1 MRMTRI
7 DWILL
12 PILVGVLAG
21 VVVGA
26 FLLAGFLGLGILG
39 LIVGFMAQ
47 RIELEKDGAVSNVM
61 TTSLYAQQIKAQ
73 ETMTRAERAE
83 RRAENETLL
92 KWLFIPK
99 VVSAGL
105 IILGFGLFFLFQLEL
120 TRLLQAPPDKRC
132 EDADEGE
139 RDAEPGDRVLQVV
152 VRQGERGLSAAR
164 PTARIGARIRV
175 DQERR
180 DAIEMVGRGDGLR
193 IAGEP
198 LVAGGF
204 VARRERV
211 ACFRGPHEAGDRH
224 LAHEAGSRGGGPD
237 RAGRSARS
245 RG

>member
-12 PILVGVLAG
+12 PIVVGVLAG

-105 IILGFGLFFLFQLEL
+105 IILGFGLFFLFQL
-120 TRLLQAPPDKRC
+120 D
-132 EDADEGE
+132 
-139 RDAEPGDRVLQVV
+139 
-152 VRQGERGLSAAR
+152 
-164 PTARIGARIRV
+164 
-175 DQERR
+175 
-180 DAIEMVGRGDGLR
+180 
-193 IAGEP
+193 
-198 LVAGGF
+198 
-204 VARRERV
+204 
-211 ACFRGPHEAGDRH
+211 
-224 LAHEAGSRGGGPD
+224 
-237 RAGRSARS
+237 
-245 RG
+245 

>member
-1 MRMTRI
+1 MHMTRI

-105 IILGFGLFFLFQLEL
+105 IILGFGLFFLFQL
-120 TRLLQAPPDKRC
+120 D
-132 EDADEGE
+132 
-139 RDAEPGDRVLQVV
+139 
-152 VRQGERGLSAAR
+152 
-164 PTARIGARIRV
+164 
-175 DQERR
+175 
-180 DAIEMVGRGDGLR
+180 
-193 IAGEP
+193 
-198 LVAGGF
+198 
-204 VARRERV
+204 
-211 ACFRGPHEAGDRH
+211 
-224 LAHEAGSRGGGPD
+224 
-237 RAGRSARS
+237 
-245 RG
+245 

>member
-105 IILGFGLFFLFQLEL
+105 IILGFGLFFLFQL
-120 TRLLQAPPDKRC
+120 D
-132 EDADEGE
+132 
-139 RDAEPGDRVLQVV
+139 
-152 VRQGERGLSAAR
+152 
-164 PTARIGARIRV
+164 
-175 DQERR
+175 
-180 DAIEMVGRGDGLR
+180 
-193 IAGEP
+193 
-198 LVAGGF
+198 
-204 VARRERV
+204 
-211 ACFRGPHEAGDRH
+211 
-224 LAHEAGSRGGGPD
+224 
-237 RAGRSARS
+237 
-245 RG
+245 

>member
-1 MRMTRI
+1 MTRI

-105 IILGFGLFFLFQLEL
+105 IILGFGLFFLFQLE
-120 TRLLQAPPDKRC
+120 
-132 EDADEGE
+132 
-139 RDAEPGDRVLQVV
+139 
-152 VRQGERGLSAAR
+152 
-164 PTARIGARIRV
+164 
-175 DQERR
+175 
-180 DAIEMVGRGDGLR
+180 
-193 IAGEP
+193 
-198 LVAGGF
+198 
-204 VARRERV
+204 
-211 ACFRGPHEAGDRH
+211 
-224 LAHEAGSRGGGPD
+224 
-237 RAGRSARS
+237 
-245 RG
+245 

>member
-1 MRMTRI
+1 MHMTRI

-12 PILVGVLAG
+12 PILVGALAG
-21 VVVGA
+21 VVLGA

-105 IILGFGLFFLFQLEL
+105 IILGFGLFFLFQLE
-120 TRLLQAPPDKRC
+120 
-132 EDADEGE
+132 
-139 RDAEPGDRVLQVV
+139 
-152 VRQGERGLSAAR
+152 
-164 PTARIGARIRV
+164 
-175 DQERR
+175 
-180 DAIEMVGRGDGLR
+180 
-193 IAGEP
+193 
-198 LVAGGF
+198 
-204 VARRERV
+204 
-211 ACFRGPHEAGDRH
+211 
-224 LAHEAGSRGGGPD
+224 
-237 RAGRSARS
+237 
-245 RG
+245 